1 GVTLPGAAY
10 AADVRS
16 PVVRTQPG
24 IGSDVARE
32 GVREEAYA
40 RMPVRAVGQLRRLFR
55 RSRRGLS
62 AVEVPLLLATSRVD
76 HTVPP
81 TDSDIVAAGVRGP
94 VERLALTRSH
104 HL

>member
-1 GVTLPGAAY
+1 
-10 AADVRS
+10 
-16 PVVRTQPG
+16 
-24 IGSDVARE
+24 
-32 GVREEAYA
+32 
-40 RMPVRAVGQLRRLFR
+40 
-55 RSRRGLS
+55 SRRGLS

-104 HL
+104 HLATLDHDAPMLFDASARLLAQHVPVPGSPRCAPIAASRPNRRTTMPSSPA